1 MWQWTLWHLIGHP
14 KNVYATISFHSLFNR
29 RPTERSVILAANS
42 RMRVMRRVW
51 CSAIALHRVNFG
63 PLTRSRATRAMS

>member
-29 RPTERSVILAANS
+29 RPTERSVYFS
-42 RMRVMRRVW
+42 RELKDASHATRLVFR
-51 CSAIALHRVNFG
+51 IALHRVNFG
-63 PLTRSRATRAMS
+63 LSRALAPHVQ